1 MVCDECVH
9 LGEKEGWCGLL
20 ESAYKLLYCVLH

>member
-9 LGEKEGWCGLL
+9 LGEKGLCGVL
-20 ESAYKLLYCVLH
+20 ESAYKLLYYVLH